1 MTSPALVRSGDLKR
15 MATIAKREGVTVWIE
30 APDGRKIGVSP
41 NIPNTHRQKTDDLP
55 DDFAL

>member
-1 MTSPALVRSGDLKR
+1 MSKAALVRSGDLKR
-15 MATIAKREGVTVWIE
+15 MATIAKREGVIVWVE

-41 NIPNTHRQKTDDLP
+41 NIPDNHRAKDDDLP

>member
-30 APDGRKIGVSP
+30 TADGRKIGVSP
-41 NIPNTHRQKTDDLP
+41 NIPDTHSEEPVAKKERIRL
-55 DDFAL
+55 

>member
-41 NIPNTHRQKTDDLP
+41 NIPDTHRPKTDDLP

>member
-41 NIPNTHRQKTDDLP
+41 NIPDTHKAKDDDLP